1 MNAAL
6 HAMQAELDTLRA
18 GLKALFDGCERKDG
32 QPVMTSEQVGE
43 AQKRNAELETKGL
56 AFKAAYDLA
65 AMEARNTSEIG
76 NRKDAAPAPPMP
88 GSGSADGPAFKSIGA
103 ALVGHKD
110 AKALGLKDAMHRGV
124 SLDIDVKTLFQRTAG
139 WDPEEVRNRDV
150 VLSAQRPIQ
159 VTDLLP
165 SRPTTQD
172 AIKYMEE
179 TTLTNNAAEAAEGNT
194 YGEAAFALT
203 ERTVVVEKVA
213 VWLPMTDE
221 QLEDVP
227 GAEAYVNNRL
237 PFLIQQRLDYQILRG
252 TGVTPLLL
260 GVLSATGLQTQAKG
274 GDVTPDAVYKALT
287 KVRTTGWANPGAVIL
302 HPNDWQE
309 VKLLRTADGI
319 YVWGNPSQ
327 AGPNT
332 IWGVPVVES
341 SSLAEGTGVVGDF
354 RNFSELAI
362 KRGITMKMTDSHSD
376 YFINGK
382 QAIRADMRCAVVWY
396 RGAAFCQVT
405 GI

>member
-6 HAMQAELDTLRA
+6 HAMQSELDKLR
-18 GLKALFDGCERKDG
+18 GELKGLFDTCDRKDG
-32 QPVMTSEQVGE
+32 QPVMSAEQVGE
-43 AQKRNAELETKGL
+43 VRKRNEELEAKGL
-56 AFKAAYDLA
+56 AFKSAYDLA
-65 AMEARNTSEIG
+65 AMEAKNS
-76 NRKDAAPAPPMP
+76 DALSHRLPMP
-88 GSGSADGPAFKSIGA
+88 SAGPAEGPQTFKSFGA
-103 ALVGHKD
+103 AVVGHKEV
-110 AKALGLKDAMHRGV
+110 AARGLKDAMYRGL
-124 SLDIDVKTLFQRTAG
+124 SLDVDVKTVFQRTAG

-165 SRPTTQD
+165 SRPTSQD

-179 TTLTNNAAEAAEGNT
+179 TTLTNNAAEAAEGQT

-203 ERTVVVEKVA
+203 ERTVVVEKIA

-227 GAEAYVNNRL
+227 GAEAYINNRL
-237 PFLIQQRLDYQILRG
+237 PFCIQQRLDYQILRG

-260 GVLSATGLQTQAKG
+260 GVLAATGLQTQAKG
-274 GDVTPDAVYKALT
+274 GDVTPDAIYKAMT
-287 KVRTTGWANPGAVIL
+287 KVRHTGRATPGALII

-309 VKLLRTADGI
+309 IKLLRTSDGI
-319 YVWGNPSQ
+319 YIWGNPSES
-327 AGPNT
+327 GPNS

-341 SSLAEGTGVVGDF
+341 SSLAEGTAVVGDW

-382 QAIRADMRCAVVWY
+382 QAIRADMRCAVAWY
-396 RGAAFCQVT
+396 RGAAFCQIT